1 MTYNLYLMT
10 LREIFN
16 FANLRYPVKV
26 NCLLVRVDIPVATN
40 DSGLNYITMQFVDPV
55 KGI

>member
-1 MTYNLYLMT
+1 MT